1 MTVITTPDSVL
12 EASRA
17 VRRLRMVLCQYD
29 VDIDA
34 TSAEVLNQSF
44 YEQFSSSKD
53 WGNKVGR
60 RGGFCLAVHFSRPGT
75 ITTIDKSLPRPSKH
89 PRDING
95 LSSQSSRSRLSV
107 LRMSRFGTGTFFVS
121 SYCMYIVFFS
131 KPPWSCGTEQLHPF
145 INKTQTW
152 TNPDP

>member
-60 RGGFCLAVHFSRPGT
+60 RGDFAWLC
-75 ITTIDKSLPRPSKH
+75 ILPDR
-89 PRDING
+89 
-95 LSSQSSRSRLSV
+95 
-107 LRMSRFGTGTFFVS
+107 
-121 SYCMYIVFFS
+121 
-131 KPPWSCGTEQLHPF
+131 EQLL
-145 INKTQTW
+145 Q
-152 TNPDP
+152 